1 MARKKLL
8 SEGEIRQFMKLA
20 NLRPIAQARLNEYSD
35 MAANRDEELA
45 ATGMELGDEDR
56 VAGEEADELDVADDE
71 LAAMDD
77 APVDPEK
84 QEMLSNVV
92 MAVADAL
99 GIGDQVDVDV
109 EGDAGAPQ
117 ELEVADVDVM
127 DMGPE
132 GGEMEVSAEDE
143 MVAEIV
149 RRVAEAIDLTKS
161 PDNPLAAG
169 TPARRQKYGGNQD
182 DIPDA
187 DRKKK
192 GHYGPGGKTIETAE
206 EEGEVDFK
214 EGLTDEKIVAEVAKR
229 VARRLQRENK
239 KEQMADQLAERIM
252 KRLTK

>member
-20 NLRPIAQARLNEYSD
+20 NLRPIAQGRLREYSAGPGD
-35 MAANRDEELA
+35 RDEDEELER
-45 ATGMELGDEDR
+45 ELGDEDR
-56 VAGEEADELDVADDE
+56 FADEEGAELDVADDE

-109 EGDAGAPQ
+109 EGDVGAPE

-127 DMGPE
+127 GTGPE
-132 GGEMEVSAEDE
+132 GGEMEEFTAEDE
-143 MVAEIV
+143 LVSEIV
-149 RRVAEAIDLTKS
+149 RRLRE
-161 PDNPLAAG
+161 
-169 TPARRQKYGGNQD
+169 
-182 DIPDA
+182 
-187 DRKKK
+187 KKK
-192 GHYGPGGKTIETAE
+192 SNRKLSGAPPPSQ
-206 EEGEVDFK
+206 
-214 EGLTDEKIVAEVAKR
+214 EKIVAEVAKR

-239 KEQMADQLAERIM
+239 KEKVADQLAERIM